1 VVPSAIILQTKA
13 IRIMTGNV
21 ALEAVQPVLEL
32 DGESTTIVVIPL
44 DIKWLSALLGRHHP
58 SSDTPP
64 YLRRELDDSYKNQFL
79 SPWLSLRLTCHPFTI
94 IQTPVQDSGTV
105 SLTFI
110 TYSRNSKVQGT
121 LLL

>member
-1 VVPSAIILQTKA
+1 VVPSAIIVQTKA

-58 SSDTPP
+58 

-94 IQTPVQDSGTV
+94 IQTPVQGSGTV